1 MRAATWKSVAASV
14 GVIALTVAT
23 TPTSQ
28 AAISLD
34 YEGYNGAQSCIS
46 IDSNGNVKAPQPGE
60 CAQFGKGGQGRSDEK
75 AKNVIMIVGDGMGH
89 QEITAA
95 RNYLLGAG
103 GRFDGLDN
111 LTATGAYTTF
121 AIDQDGKKNYVT
133 DSAASATGWATGTK
147 SYNGALGVDIQK
159 KAHINLLEMAKNS
172 GMRTGNVTTS
182 EIQDATPASMG
193 SHISQ
198 RGYYAPS
205 GDAKPVKGSEAREN
219 GGIGSISEQLIDTR
233 ADVTLGGGAKYFD
246 TKVMA
251 DSGNTN
257 PFLEG
262 DAKFATTW
270 EKDKTVA
277 ENAEANGYKIVR
289 TRDELAAVTEANQDQ
304 PVLGLFHD
312 KNMTRRFESS
322 TPTKGGATAEPTT
335 CTEANIG
342 NEPELADM
350 TKKAIELL
358 DKPNEE
364 KGFFLQVESASIDK
378 ADHAAD
384 ACGFIGELKRLE
396 DTVATAVDFAKKD
409 GDTLVVVT
417 ADHAHTAQIVPDGK
431 DSPAVTTRL
440 HTHDDT
446 NMSVAFGTVPVA
458 QVESGDFSMQHTG
471 TQVRIAAYG
480 PASENVFGQIDQTDA
495 FYVMA
500 NALGLGDW
508 KVNSAPVVRDF
519 TARSTANGDLCYQLE
534 AGKAPQVGDCAKF
547 GKTGQGLDNN
557 KAKNVV
563 IMLADGTADADIT
576 AARNYL
582 HGASGRFEAVD
593 NLEYTGYHTTYSLDK
608 ETGKPD
614 YVTDSAASG
623 SSLYSGIKTYNGAL
637 GIDNNGK
644 PVPTMAELAKA
655 AGMKVGNVS
664 TAEIQDATPA
674 AFAVHAL
681 DRADY
686 APSGDKKVAQDAQ
699 RRENGGLGSISE
711 QLVDVRADVTLGGG
725 ARYFDTEV
733 MVDGKNGET
742 TWTKGK
748 TVLDNARDNG
758 FEIVTDANGLDAVQN
773 SDKPVLGLFS
783 PSHMPRI
790 YKETVPTEDGAMK
803 DAQRCEANP
812 EYTDQIPTL
821 AAMTRKSLE
830 LLQNDK
836 GFVLHVEAASP
847 DKASHGADACGMI
860 GEIRQWDESIKVV
873 QDWVEETGESTL
885 IVATADHA
893 QTPMITYNNAPT
905 AGLTTKLKTADGA
918 DMSLVYSTAKSNDP
932 KDALGGQQHTG
943 AQVRVAASGPG
954 AANFTGQIDETD
966 IFFAAMNAVGVDTE
980 QDIDL
985 TSPWA
990 DDTQETPDNSGS
1002 TDGSAKNAGSSIG
1015 ILFGIIVALLGAA
1028 AVLSPLFPQAR
1039 EMFENA
1045 RKNLPF

>member
-262 DAKFATTW
+262 DAKFDTKW

-312 KNMTRRFESS
+312 KNMTRRFEST
-322 TPTKGGATAEPTT
+322 TPTKGGATAEATK
-335 CTEANIG
+335 CKEANIG

-350 TKKAIELL
+350 TSKAIELL
-358 DKPNEE
+358 DKPNDE

-378 ADHAAD
+378 ADHDGD

-409 GDTLVVVT
+409 GETLVVVT
-417 ADHAHTAQIVPDGK
+417 ADHAHTAQIVPDGQ
-431 DSPAVTTRL
+431 DSPAATTRL
-440 HTHDDT
+440 HTHDGA
-446 NMSVAFGTVPVA
+446 NMSVAFGTVPVPK
-458 QVESGDFSMQHTG
+458 VEEGDFSMQHTG
-471 TQVRIAAYG
+471 AQVRIAAFG

-508 KVNSAPVVRDF
+508 EVATAPVARDF
-519 TARSTANGDLCYQLE
+519 TARNTANSDLCYQLE

-547 GKTGQGLDNN
+547 GKEGQGLDDA

-582 HGASGRFEAVD
+582 HGADGRFEAVD

-623 SSLYSGIKTYNGAL
+623 SALYSGIKTYNGGL

-733 MVDGKNGET
+733 MVDGKNGDT

-758 FEIVTDANGLDAVQN
+758 FEIVNDAESLDAVKN

-803 DAQRCEANP
+803 EAQRCEANP
-812 EYTDQIPTL
+812 EYTDDIPTL

-873 QDWVEETGESTL
+873 QDWVEETGERTL

-918 DMSLVYSTAKSNDP
+918 DMSLLYSTAKSNDP

-954 AANFTGQIDETD
+954 AANFTGQLDETD